1 MKFTSISNAKV
12 DLADT
17 SDSFRTNEIYKYLKL
32 ILLFVMFINRFRTN
46 EIYKYLKPETVDYD
60 TSKSF
65 RTNEIYKYLKPQI
78 NIDKIGSLC
87 IKEPISCH

>member
-32 ILLFVMFINRFRTN
+32 D
-46 EIYKYLKPETVDYD
+46 LKSVLRL
-60 TSKSF
+60 KSF